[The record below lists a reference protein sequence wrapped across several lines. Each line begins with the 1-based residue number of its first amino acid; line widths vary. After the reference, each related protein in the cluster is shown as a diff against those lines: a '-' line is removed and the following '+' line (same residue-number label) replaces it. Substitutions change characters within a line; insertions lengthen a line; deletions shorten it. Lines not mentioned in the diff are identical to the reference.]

1 MTSTPGD
8 ANDHRPDVQQAVL
21 ALLVAHDG
29 GVPVVSQR
37 WEGHAAA
44 PEMFQE
50 RAAALLA
57 TVQHAATPRSLVAD
71 ATLDTDAHAANLPA
85 LGVITR
91 MPHPLPRVSHV
102 ITPARP
108 WDTWPRRD
116 DTTREQRGA

>member
-71 ATLDTDAHAANLPA
+71 ATLDTDAHAAPAHTGLPRDHASAA
-85 LGVITR
+85 LGH
-91 MPHPLPRVSHV
+91 M
-102 ITPARP
+102 AAA
-108 WDTWPRRD
+108 
-116 DTTREQRGA
+116 G